1 MQKCYIEY
9 LNQFELY
16 LKYMSNNLL
25 MVNYGNKNENEA
37 YNDEEVYDDYEL
49 ESYDD
54 LEEENLYRQMTGASN
69 KKNNSNTN
77 DLELDNLS
85 DLSDNFKIV
94 PTSPIE
100 KANNKFSKM
109 EKTQSGDDFRR
120 ESLRKSSSKNK
131 SENFSPNGSF
141 KVAWM

>member
-16 LKYMSNNLL
+16 LKHMSNN
-25 MVNYGNKNENEA
+25 VNFGDHNEDE
-37 YNDEEVYDDYEL
+37 NDDDDEDYDEYEL
-49 ESYDD
+49 ESNED
-54 LEEENLYRQMTGASN
+54 LEEEKIYRQMASAS
-69 KKNNSNTN
+69 KKSSNTN

-94 PTSPIE
+94 PTSAID
-100 KANNKFSKM
+100 KGNAKFSKI
-109 EKTQSGDDFRR
+109 EKSHGSGDDLRR

-131 SENFSPNGSF
+131 SENFNGSF
-141 KVAWM
+141 KMAWM